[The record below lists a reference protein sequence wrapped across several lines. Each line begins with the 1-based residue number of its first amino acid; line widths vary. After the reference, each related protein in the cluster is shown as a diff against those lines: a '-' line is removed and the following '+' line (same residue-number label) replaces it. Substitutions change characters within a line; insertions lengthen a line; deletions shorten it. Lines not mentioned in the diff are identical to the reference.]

1 MNIKEIQEKI
11 KLEGDAWIIVD
22 YENRNPMLP
31 SLIGKRMLTRKL
43 FLTIPSEGKPYL
55 IVHHI
60 DTVYLQDD
68 FIKENFDLHI
78 YKTYDEMLELE
89 KKLFSQY
96 KVVLMDISE
105 KGLLPRV
112 ALADYGSVSFIKE
125 LGLEIKSSQNVS
137 QFLSAVISDRGFK
150 LQLKANELTLKIKDE
165 AFLFIAKQIKE
176 KGESDELDVQS
187 FIANRFKEEG
197 MVFDEPPL
205 VAIGKNAS
213 NPHYTPTLKE
223 HSKIHLGDLVLI
235 DMWAKIDDPEGIYA
249 DITWMGYVGEEVPNI
264 YKERFEI
271 VKGARDAAIRF
282 LEKEIP
288 LREVMGYE
296 ADNVARQYIESHGF
310 GEYFVHR
317 LGHSIANDDSPHGP
331 GANLDN
337 FETKDTRL
345 LLEGT
350 TFSDEPGI
358 YAPDFGMRSETNL
371 SIRNHK
377 LIVTAGL
384 QEEIIPIMKLI
395 K

>member
-1 MNIKEIQEKI
+1 MNIKEIAKQI

-22 YENRNPMLP
+22 YENRNPILP

-43 FLTIPSEGKPYL
+43 FLTIPADKKPFL
-55 IVHHI
+55 IVHQI
-60 DTVYLQDD
+60 DTVYLQDKL
-68 FIKENFDLHI
+68 IKDNFDLYV
-78 YKTYDEMLELE
+78 YKTYEEMLELE
-89 KKLFSQY
+89 KKLFSQF
-96 KVVLMDISE
+96 KIVLMDISE

-112 ALADYGSVSFIKE
+112 TLADYGSVSYIKD
-125 LGLEIKSSQNVS
+125 LGLEIKSSQNIS
-137 QFLSAVISDRGFK
+137 QTLSAVISERGFK
-150 LQLKANELTLKIKDE
+150 LQLKADELTLKIKDE
-165 AFLFIAKQIKE
+165 AFLYIAKQIKE
-176 KGESDELDVQS
+176 NGESDELDVQT

-213 NPHYTPTLKE
+213 NPHYTPTLND
-223 HSKIHLGDLVLI
+223 HSKILPGDLVLI

-264 YKERFEI
+264 YKERFDI
-271 VKGARDAAIRF
+271 VKGARDAAISF
-282 LEKEIP
+282 LQKEIP
-288 LREVMGYE
+288 SREVMGYE
-296 ADNVARQYIESHGF
+296 ADEVAREYISKHGY
-310 GEYFVHR
+310 GEYFIHR
-317 LGHSIANDDSPHGP
+317 LGHSIYNDDSPHGP

-337 FETKDTRL
+337 YETKDTRF

-371 SIRNHK
+371 SIRNHQ

-384 QEEIIPIMKLI
+384 QEEIIPIMKLV